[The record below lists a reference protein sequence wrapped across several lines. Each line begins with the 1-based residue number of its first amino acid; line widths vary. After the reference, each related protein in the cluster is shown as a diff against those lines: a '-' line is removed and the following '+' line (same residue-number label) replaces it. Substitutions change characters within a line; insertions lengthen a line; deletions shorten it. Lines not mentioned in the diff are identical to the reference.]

1 MPPKITLIA
10 AVAQNRCIGA
20 DNAMPWHL
28 PEDFAFFK
36 ACTLGKPVVMGRK
49 TWDSLPRKPLPGRRN
64 LVVSRQPG
72 WQAAGAECF
81 ASLDEALA
89 ALAGEAEIMIIGG
102 AQIYA
107 QALPLATD
115 LRLTEVALTVDGDA
129 FSPIFPL
136 QNGGKWRG
144 SRRPALTARPLIS
157 CITAASGYLKRRRYR
172 KVRSAWLCTT

>member
-1 MPPKITLIA
+1 MSPKITLIA

-129 FSPIFPL
+129 FFPDFSPVEWREVAREP
-136 QNGGKWRG
+136 QTGANGTAFDFVHY
-144 SRRPALTARPLIS
+144 RRIGLPETP
-157 CITAASGYLKRRRYR
+157 
-172 KVRSAWLCTT
+172 SA